1 MCDSQNPSV
10 DRVHK
15 VFVGQAPIVCLLVSV
30 GQVLWDPPELREE
43 EVSISSGFCLLQT
56 HRQKSDLK

>member
-15 VFVGQAPIVCLLVSV
+15 VFVGQAPIVLVSI

-43 EVSISSGFCLLQT
+43 EVSVSSGFCYKPID
-56 HRQKSDLK
+56 RRVA